1 MKGKIIFI
9 LFFYFAFN
17 AKSQDSKTTFGLQ
30 YKPIIPA
37 AYFNAADISKSYT
50 ITRDM
55 YTSIYDFNLSPK
67 YSNSFGMVIRHQI
80 NKTFSVESGL
90 NYTQRNFKLSIIN
103 SDINLADFTAFGMRS
118 YEFPIQLLT
127 YVRASEN
134 WYLNIAFGISHNVLA
149 SDIFSYGEEKNNFF
163 FQNTYR
169 KSGGYS
175 ALLANVGMEYRTE
188 SKGYYYFGTSLHRPW
203 QEIGRIY
210 PEYRPN
216 NYQIFVWDEEFNIDM
231 LGNFVTIDCR
241 YFFAE

>member
-17 AKSQDSKTTFGLQ
+17 ANSQNSKTTFGIQ

-37 AYFNAADISKSYT
+37 EYFNAADLSESSASYNF
-50 ITRDM
+50 
-55 YTSIYDFNLSPK
+55 SLNPK
-67 YSNSFGMVIRHQI
+67 YSNSFGMVIRRQI

-90 NYTQRNFKLSIIN
+90 NYTQRNFKLSITN
-103 SDINLADFTAFGMRS
+103 STINLSDFTAFGMRS
-118 YEFPIQLLT
+118 YELPLQLLT
-127 YVRASEN
+127 YVRVSEN

-169 KSGGYS
+169 KSEGYS

-203 QEIGRIY
+203 KSIGRIF
-210 PEYRPN
+210 PEYDDKT
-216 NYQIFVWDEEFNIDM
+216 YIFNEDKEFYFDM
-231 LGNFVTIDCR
+231 LGNFVTIDFR

>member
-1 MKGKIIFI
+1 MKGNIIFI
-9 LFFYFAFN
+9 FFFYFTFN
-17 AKSQDSKTTFGLQ
+17 SKAQNSKTTFGLQ

-37 AYFNAADISKSYT
+37 AYFNAADLSKSSASYN
-50 ITRDM
+50 
-55 YTSIYDFNLSPK
+55 FNLNLK

-80 NKTFSVESGL
+80 NKTFSIESGL
-90 NYTQRNFKLSIIN
+90 NYTQRNFKLSITN
-103 SDINLADFTAFGMRS
+103 STINLADFTAFGMRS

-169 KSGGYS
+169 RSGGYR
-175 ALLANVGMEYRTE
+175 ALLANLGMEYRTE
-188 SKGYYYFGTSLHRPW
+188 SKGYYYVGASLHKPW
-203 QEIGRIY
+203 EKIGRIY
-210 PEYRPN
+210 PEYDDKTN
-216 NYQIFVWDEEFNIDM
+216 IFNEDKEFYLDM
-231 LGNFVTIDCR
+231 LSNFITIDFR

>member
-9 LFFYFAFN
+9 LFFYFAFS

-30 YKPIIPA
+30 YKPIIPT
-37 AYFNAADISKSYT
+37 AYFNAADLSKSWDSY
-50 ITRDM
+50 I
-55 YTSIYDFNLSPK
+55 FNLEPK
-67 YSNSFGMVIRHQI
+67 YSNSFGMVMRHQI

-90 NYTQRNFKLSIIN
+90 NYTQKNFKLSIIN
-103 SDINLADFTAFGMRS
+103 SDINLADFTDFGMRS
-118 YEFPIQLLT
+118 YELPIQLLT

-175 ALLANVGMEYRTE
+175 ALLANLGMEYRTE
-188 SKGYYYFGTSLHRPW
+188 RKGYYYFGTSLHRPW
-203 QEIGRIY
+203 KAIGRVY
-210 PEYRPN
+210 PEYDDKIN
-216 NYQIFVWDEEFNIDM
+216 TFNEDKEFYFDM
-231 LGNFVTIDCR
+231 PGNFVTIDFR
-241 YFFAE
+241 YFFTE